1 MKTRTTCHL
10 ALLSV
15 VTSVTLTLSAQDFV
29 APGLKLPP
37 LSPDDPALNNPARIL
52 TADDVADP
60 PPGEIRRMYLHD
72 VNEVRTALSANLN
85 VAPAGPEGQ
94 QSPWMAKFQLL
105 KAGMDQIAV
114 SRSQRHVIDLIPKM
128 KEVFEAGGAAGYS
141 DFFAAQGGLIRSL
154 GVCVVNA
161 IAEHVTDQGA
171 NVAPADLTNFVTVFS
186 VDGFMDEAV
195 WVDEHMP
202 IDAAG
207 VMILDAAAVV
217 TQLKALPWKQAE
229 LFLGR
234 YSPVDAFED
243 YETAGGG
250 LPALKAKY
258 AANKAAIVAKWQEL
272 QTWVSHQRAVNS

>member
-1 MKTRTTCHL
+1 MIKNIKAILVLYTM
-10 ALLSV
+10 
-15 VTSVTLTLSAQDFV
+15 LTLPSAAFAQAKPYIF
-29 APGLKLPP
+29 GNG
-37 LSPDDPALNNPARIL
+37 LSPNDPAFDNTPVVITEEDL
-52 TADDVADP
+52 ADP
-60 PPGEIRRMYLHD
+60 PPGEIRKLYLSD
-72 VNEVRTALSANLN
+72 VNQLRSALSANLAA
-85 VAPAGPEGQ
+85 APEGPDGQ
-94 QSPWMAKFQLL
+94 QSPWMAKFQSL

-128 KEVFEAGGAAGYS
+128 KEVFEAGGTAGYS
-141 DFFAAQGGLIRSL
+141 DFFAAQGGLLRSL

-171 NVAPADLTNFVTVFS
+171 NVAPADLANFVAVFS
-186 VDGFMDEAV
+186 VSGFILAPDWEDQV
-195 WVDEHMP
+195 MP

-272 QTWVSHQRAVNS
+272 QTWVSHQRAVNP